1 MEMQRHSGGKL
12 SPEEAERLEICEA
25 TIDSGLKTFWEVG
38 VALAEVRDKRLWYG
52 AYASFTEYLDKKW
65 HLRRSYAGSLMLAA
79 DIRME
84 LAERVAERREKLRA
98 ARPAEA
104 PEPEADDDLPPFD
117 LPDSVESACALRKL
131 DTEDKI
137 RVLEELK
144 SSELPASKSNIKQVV
159 DQILPPSPKI
169 PKLSYGTIRN
179 SIDAIVR
186 QAEFFDSLDPD
197 RIGELFQSPE
207 HREQAV
213 GALKKMVDIL
223 ENRLAVPDDDE
234 DEENC

>member
-144 SSELPASKSNIKQVV
+144 SRELPASKSNIKQVV

-197 RIGELFQSPE
+197 RIGEFFQSPE
-207 HREQAV
+207 HRE
-213 GALKKMVDIL
+213 
-223 ENRLAVPDDDE
+223 
-234 DEENC
+234 

>member
-144 SSELPASKSNIKQVV
+144 SRELPASKSNIKQVV

-179 SIDAIVR
+179 SIDAIGPAGGVFR
-186 QAEFFDSLDPD
+186 FAGPGPD
-197 RIGELFQSPE
+197 RRIFP
-207 HREQAV
+207 
-213 GALKKMVDIL
+213 
-223 ENRLAVPDDDE
+223 VPGTPRTGGRRA
-234 DEENC
+234 EENGRHSRKPACRAGR

>member
-1 MEMQRHSGGKL
+1 M
-12 SPEEAERLEICEA
+12 
-25 TIDSGLKTFWEVG
+25 
-38 VALAEVRDKRLWYG
+38 
-52 AYASFTEYLDKKW
+52 
-65 HLRRSYAGSLMLAA
+65 
-79 DIRME
+79 
-84 LAERVAERREKLRA
+84 
-98 ARPAEA
+98 
-104 PEPEADDDLPPFD
+104 
-117 LPDSVESACALRKL
+117 RKL

-144 SSELPASKSNIKQVV
+144 SRELPASKSNIKQVV

-213 GALKKMVDIL
+213 GALKKMVGIL
-223 ENRLAVPDDDE
+223 EKRLAVPDDDE
-234 DEENC
+234 DGENC

>member
-1 MEMQRHSGGKL
+1 MEIQRHSGGKL

-144 SSELPASKSNIKQVV
+144 SRELPASKSNIKQVV

-186 QAEFFDSLDPD
+186 QAEFFDALDPD
-197 RIGELFQSPE
+197 RSGEFFQAPE

-213 GALKKMVDIL
+213 GALKKMVGIL

>member
-1 MEMQRHSGGKL
+1 MNITRRDRDRFL
-12 SPEEAERLEICEA
+12 SDSDEELAAACTLDFFKSTGRGRQKRNKTSSAVRLIHRPTGLSVTDCSERSQHRNRA
-25 TIDSGLKTFWEVG
+25 A
-38 VALAEVRDKRLWYG
+38 ALAKLRLLIAREVRC
-52 AYASFTEYLDKKW
+52 
-65 HLRRSYAGSLMLAA
+65 H
-79 DIRME
+79 
-84 LAERVAERREKLRA
+84 
-98 ARPAEA
+98 PAEA

-144 SSELPASKSNIKQVV
+144 SRELPASKSNIKQVV

-213 GALKKMVDIL
+213 GALKKMVGIL

>member
-98 ARPAEA
+98 ARPVEA

-144 SSELPASKSNIKQVV
+144 SRELPASKSKQVV

-213 GALKKMVDIL
+213 GALKKMVGIL

-234 DEENC
+234 ENC

>member
-84 LAERVAERREKLRA
+84 LAERGAERREKLRA

-144 SSELPASKSNIKQVV
+144 SRELPASKSNMK
-159 DQILPPSPKI
+159 LPQLTSRT
-169 PKLSYGTIRN
+169 LRN
-179 SIDAIVR
+179 SIDASVR
-186 QAEFFDSLDPD
+186 PAEFIDSLAPD
-197 RIGELFQSPE
+197 RSGEFFQSPE

-213 GALKKMVDIL
+213 GALKKMVGIL